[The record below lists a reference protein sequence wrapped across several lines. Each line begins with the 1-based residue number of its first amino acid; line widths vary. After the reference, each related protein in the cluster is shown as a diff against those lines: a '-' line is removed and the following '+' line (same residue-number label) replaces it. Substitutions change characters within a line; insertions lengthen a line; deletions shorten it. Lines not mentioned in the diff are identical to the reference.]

1 MPVHQ
6 RQKEK
11 GTHCMQQHSTSPAE
25 EHVATWRHLFS
36 ISVVA
41 IRRIGGDISYA
52 HVCFY
57 DYGSAQETERSV
69 RDRLLR
75 GWRSDQPGYEI
86 YDVIV
91 RELSLAEIRKECPE
105 CW

>member
-1 MPVHQ
+1 
-6 RQKEK
+6 
-11 GTHCMQQHSTSPAE
+11 MQQNSTSPTE
-25 EHVATWRHLFS
+25 EHITTWRRLFY

-41 IRRIGGDISYA
+41 IRRIDGDISYA
-52 HVCFY
+52 HVSFH

-75 GWRSDQPGYEI
+75 DWRSDQPSYEI

>member
-1 MPVHQ
+1 MAGGDVRRHAA
-6 RQKEK
+6 R
-11 GTHCMQQHSTSPAE
+11 SPGPA
-25 EHVATWRHLFS
+25 VT
-36 ISVVA
+36 VQCK